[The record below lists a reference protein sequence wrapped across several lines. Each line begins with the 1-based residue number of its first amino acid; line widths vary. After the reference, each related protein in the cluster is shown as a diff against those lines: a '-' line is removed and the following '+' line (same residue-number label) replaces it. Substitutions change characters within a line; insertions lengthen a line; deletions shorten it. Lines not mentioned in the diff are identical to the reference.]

1 MTMDYLVFQL
11 QAPLA
16 AWGEPAVG
24 EYRGSADRPGESA
37 LLGLLGA
44 ALGIT
49 REDEAALQHLQAG
62 YMFAVGVQ
70 STGTLLRDYHTAQ
83 VPGRSTLKGRPHA
96 TRADELAVPRHEL
109 NTILSTRD
117 HRQDAA
123 CLVAVQACADAPHAL
138 SALAGALCAPRFVL
152 YLGRK
157 ACPLAAPLWPQVVAS
172 DSVLNAFEGYRE
184 LLRAQAAPHADRWGR
199 AAVESPSPVRSL
211 SWADGVEA
219 GVAAQLSAPRKDRV
233 IRRSRWQFGD
243 RIEHTAMLKEEA

>member
-1 MTMDYLVFQL
+1 MDYLVFQL
-11 QAPLA
+11 QAPLV

-24 EYRGSADRPGESA
+24 EFRGSANHPGESA

-49 REDEAALQHLQAG
+49 RDDEAALQRLQAG
-62 YMFAVGVQ
+62 YAFAVGVQ

-109 NTILSTRD
+109 STILSTRD
-117 HRQDAA
+117 YRQDAA
-123 CLVAVQACADAPHAL
+123 CLVAVQPREEAPHELSELANAL
-138 SALAGALCAPRFVL
+138 RTPRFVL

-157 ACPLAAPLWPQVVAS
+157 ACPPAAPLWPQIVAGA
-172 DSVLNAFEGYRE
+172 SVLKAFEAYRTLTE
-184 LLRAQAAPHADRWGR
+184 AQAAPHVNRWGR
-199 AAVESPSPVRSL
+199 PAVEPSLPLRSL
-211 SWADGVEA
+211 SWSDGIEA
-219 GVAAQLSAPRKDRV
+219 GVAVQLSAPRKDRV

-243 RIEHTAMLKEEA
+243 RLEHTAILAEEA

>member
-1 MTMDYLVFQL
+1 MDTLVFQL

-24 EYRGSADRPGESA
+24 EFRGSANHPGESA
-37 LLGLLGA
+37 LLGLLAA
-44 ALGIT
+44 ALGVV
-49 REDEAALQHLQAG
+49 RDDEPALQALQAG
-62 YMFAVGVQ
+62 YRFAVGIQ

-117 HRQDAA
+117 YRQGAS
-123 CLVAVQACADAPHAL
+123 CLVAVQARPDAPHSL
-138 SALAGALCAPRFVL
+138 GELAGALIAPRFVL

-157 ACPLAAPLWPQVVAS
+157 ACPLAAPMYPQVVTAE
-172 DSVLNAFEGYRE
+172 SVLNAFEQYRALLE
-184 LLRAQAAPHADRWGR
+184 LKARPHADRWGR
-199 AAVESPSPVRSL
+199 PAVELPQPVSSL
-211 SWADGVEA
+211 SWSDGIDSGIAV
-219 GVAAQLSAPRKDRV
+219 QLSAPRKDRV

-243 RIEHTAMLKEEA
+243 RVEHTATLKEEG